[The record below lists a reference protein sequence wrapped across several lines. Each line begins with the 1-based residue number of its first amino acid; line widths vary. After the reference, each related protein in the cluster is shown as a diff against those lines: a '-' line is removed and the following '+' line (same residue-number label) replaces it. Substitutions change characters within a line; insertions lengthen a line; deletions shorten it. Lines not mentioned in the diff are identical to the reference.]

1 MLKESNIKEIEN
13 LISEAIKNVYK
24 ENSEEPSPTYEWDL
38 TEKKVKDSTL
48 GVKTIEQAKQYLNIL
63 FKKIKNLPKK
73 IKLKILKYAFISLA
87 GIMSYSQLYDY
98 ASNSDSGLDDEI
110 EIIKLDLTANN
121 AEEDSPDVMDL
132 DSKEDEEESVDEE
145 VILSHIPSS
154 ISDSLIDFMKIEE
167 GSAKF
172 KGEPVLVAYDLGDDM
187 ITIGWGH
194 AESKSNSQFKVGDTI
209 KLEKAKELLLQDLN
223 SAEKAVK
230 SVFEEWKGKNIP
242 FYVDQNMYDAM
253 VSMTFNMGRGGFRGS
268 DFIQLVKK
276 GNYEEAKERILS
288 TNVSYP
294 GHIKRRKKESEMF
307 GKSLDS
313 NPLVV
318 DVEKSKNIISE
329 SHKKRLKKL
338 AGIM

>member
-1 MLKESNIKEIEN
+1 MLKESNIIEIEN

-24 ENSEEPSPTYEWDL
+24 ENSEKPSPTYEWDL

-48 GVKTIEQAKQYLNIL
+48 GIKTLEQAKQYLNIL

-110 EIIKLDLTANN
+110 EIIKLDLKINN
-121 AEEDSPDVMDL
+121 EEGESTEIMDL
-132 DSKEDEEESVDEE
+132 DSEENEEEA
-145 VILSHIPSS
+145 ILSYIPNSV
-154 ISDSLIDFMKIEE
+154 SDSLVDFMKKEE

-172 KGEPVLVAYDLGDDM
+172 KGKPVLVAYDLGDGM

-209 KLEKAKELLLQDLN
+209 KLEKAKELLFQDLK
-223 SAEKAVK
+223 SAENAVK
-230 SVFEEWKGKNIP
+230 SVFQKWESENTP
-242 FYVDQNMYDAM
+242 FHVDQNMYDAM
-253 VSMTFNMGRGGFRGS
+253 VSMAFNMGRGGFRGS

-307 GKSLDS
+307 GKSLEF
-313 NPLVV
+313 NPLVI
-318 DVEKSKNIISE
+318 DAEKSKNIISE
-329 SHKKRLKKL
+329 GHKKRLKEL
-338 AGIM
+338 AGII

>member
-1 MLKESNIKEIEN
+1 MLKESNIIEIEN

-87 GIMSYSQLYDY
+87 GVMSYSQLYDY

-110 EIIKLDLTANN
+110 EIIKLDLKVND
-121 AEEDSPDVMDL
+121 EEGESNDVMDL
-132 DSKEDEEESVDEE
+132 DSEKDNEESLDKE
-145 VILSHIPSS
+145 VILNQIPNS
-154 ISDSLIDFMKIEE
+154 ISDSLIEFMKTEE

-172 KGEPVLVAYDLGDDM
+172 KGEPVLVAYDLGDGM

-194 AESKSNSQFKVGDTI
+194 AENKSNSQFKVGDTI
-209 KLEKAKELLLQDLN
+209 KLEKAKELLNQDLKN
-223 SAEKAVK
+223 AENAVK
-230 SVFEEWKGKNIP
+230 SVFQKWKDENIP
-242 FYVDQNMYDAM
+242 FYIDQNMYDAM
-253 VSMTFNMGRGGFRGS
+253 VSMAFNMGRGGFRGS

-288 TNVSYP
+288 TKVSYP
-294 GHIKRRKKESEMF
+294 GHIERRKKESEMF
-307 GKSLDS
+307 GRNLSYNL
-313 NPLVV
+313 LVL
-318 DVEKSKNIISE
+318 KNKKDKEFISE
-329 SHKKRLKKL
+329 NYKKRLSKL
-338 AGIM
+338 AGII

>member
-1 MLKESNIKEIEN
+1 MLKESNIIEIEN

-24 ENSEEPSPTYEWDL
+24 ENSEKPSPTYEWDL

-87 GIMSYSQLYDY
+87 GIISYSQLYDY
-98 ASNSDSGLDDEI
+98 ASNSDSVLDDEI
-110 EIIKLDLTANN
+110 EIIKLDLKINN
-121 AEEDSPDVMDL
+121 EEGESTEIMDL
-132 DSKEDEEESVDEE
+132 DSEENEEEA
-145 VILSHIPSS
+145 ILSYIPNS
-154 ISDSLIDFMKIEE
+154 ISDYGILEMKKEE
-167 GSAKF
+167 GSSRV
-172 KGEPVLVAYDLGDDM
+172 KGEPVLAAYDLRDGKV
-187 ITIGWGH
+187 TIGWGH

-209 KLEKAKELLLQDLN
+209 TKEKAEKLFLEDLE
-223 SAEKAVK
+223 SAEDAVK

-253 VSMTFNMGRGGFRGS
+253 VSMAFNMGRGGFRGS

-288 TNVSYP
+288 TNVSFK
-294 GHIKRRKKESEMF
+294 GHSPRRKRESELF
-307 GKSLDS
+307 GKSLEF
-313 NPLVV
+313 NPLVI
-318 DVEKSKNIISE
+318 DAKNSKDIISE
-329 SHKKRLKKL
+329 GYKKRLKKL
-338 AGIM
+338 AGII